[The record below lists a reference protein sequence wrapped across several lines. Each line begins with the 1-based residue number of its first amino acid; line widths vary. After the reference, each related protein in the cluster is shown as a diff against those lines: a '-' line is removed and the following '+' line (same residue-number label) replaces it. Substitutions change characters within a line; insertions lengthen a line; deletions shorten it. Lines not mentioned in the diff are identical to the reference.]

1 MNTSDIRK
9 LNTFSKWETIG
20 TADPAVQTFAEKSSF
35 GKSQGAELYLRGY
48 EKGINDAQTQKTPSS
63 AASR

>member
-20 TADPAVQTFAEKSSF
+20 TADPAVQTFVEKSSF

-48 EKGINDAQTQKTPSS
+48 EKGINDARTQKTPSS
-63 AASR
+63 ADSR